1 VRFCIHKPGFRDAS
15 DNPAF
20 SIIVCG
26 RYCLPVHCASRLPNW
41 VYSTLAS
48 FGSGRRRNL
57 CPRRRHVFG
66 RFSGRHTPFFSHFF
80 QKKKKSKHNKHTLA
94 VYLFQSVCSRV
105 CAFCLLTAFACIR
118 RSDAF
123 TPRQTRSYGTI
134 VCVAAIVRVVDIV
147 SVPGVAAVCGRT
159 ARILLFMRPLPKTP
173 S

>member
-1 VRFCIHKPGFRDAS
+1 MLATVAQCVFFFSKMRHSYPCTMVHMPRTWWKMCSLASASGVCASDPRVRFCIHKPGFRDAS

-66 RFSGRHTPFFSHFF
+66 RFSGRHTPFFSRFF
-80 QKKKKSKHNKHTLA
+80 QNQNERTTNTHS
-94 VYLFQSVCSRV
+94 LFISSNRYARVCVPSVC
-105 CAFCLLTAFACIR
+105 
-118 RSDAF
+118 
-123 TPRQTRSYGTI
+123 
-134 VCVAAIVRVVDIV
+134 
-147 SVPGVAAVCGRT
+147 
-159 ARILLFMRPLPKTP
+159 
-173 S
+173 